1 MKFNHSSRNEMPKRN
16 LDRVY
21 HLDANRINAMQKDA
35 NVNQLELWHRH
46 EVIFLEMSLT
56 AYDEACFGNQR
67 RREKADDYTWMSTND
82 SWAGIEEF
90 RRLIESIVFPHGAK
104 NQNEKKDVS
113 ILLDA
118 KMSYAT
124 LVTYDGGSRRQPGG
138 MLGNADRLLSE
149 VGIRVI
155 TSEQAVSEIRECIRL
170 RDSTARNVSEVT
182 GCKLPRWVGKD

>member
-1 MKFNHSSRNEMPKRN
+1 MKLNQSIHNEMPKRN

-21 HLDANRINAMQKDA
+21 QLDANRINAMQKDA
-35 NVNQLELWHRH
+35 AVNQLELWHRH
-46 EVIFLEMSLT
+46 KVIFLEMSLT

-67 RREKADDYTWMSTND
+67 RSEKADDYTWMSTNE
-82 SWAGIEEF
+82 SWDGIEEF

-104 NQNEKKDVS
+104 NKNEKDDVS
-113 ILLDA
+113 ILLDS

-124 LVTYDGGSRRQPGG
+124 LVTYDGRSRRQRGG

-155 TSEQAVSEIRECIRL
+155 TAEQAVSEIRECIRV
-170 RDSTARNVSEVT
+170 RDEAARNLAKAT
-182 GCKLPRWVGKD
+182 GRRIPSWVGRD